1 MITVRRATPDD
12 APAIISF
19 QQAMAMETEGMELK
33 SDLITMGV
41 MAVFHDPGKGQYYVT
56 EEMNRVV
63 ASLMITYEWSDWR
76 NASVWWFQ
84 SVYVIPEYRRKG
96 IFRVMYDHVKMEG
109 MECGIAGLRLYVE
122 SGNVRA
128 QKTYEAMGM
137 NGSHYRTFEWMV
149 CPEPRKDDTD
159 SFHTPRVTGYP
170 PERPQDRRTAGPQ
183 DRKTARPQDCK
194 TA

>member
-1 MITVRRATPDD
+1 MITIRRATADD

-33 SDLITMGV
+33 TDVITGGV
-41 MAVFHDPGKGQYYVT
+41 NAVFNDSTKGQYFVA
-56 EEMNRVV
+56 EDQGAVV

-76 NASVWWFQ
+76 NANIWWFQ

-96 IFRVMYDHVKMEG
+96 IFRMMYDLIKKEG
-109 MECGIAGLRLYVE
+109 MESGIAGLRLYVE
-122 SGNVRA
+122 SENVLA

-149 CPEPRKDDTD
+149 
-159 SFHTPRVTGYP
+159 
-170 PERPQDRRTAGPQ
+170 
-183 DRKTARPQDCK
+183 
-194 TA
+194 